1 MILID
6 YLYYQIT
13 NFYHHFEKDGTHKAS
28 GIIGAC
34 SLLSFNLIFVLIFLD
49 HFYDMNTLPS
59 NKYIVIIYCLPIIL
73 LMSLRYWKFTS
84 YEEIKEKVKD
94 FSKTTK
100 IIADILVISYAIIS
114 FFGLLILSLYVG
126 SLKNTF

>member
-1 MILID
+1 K
-6 YLYYQIT
+6 Y
-13 NFYHHFEKDGTHKAS
+13 
-28 GIIGAC
+28 
-34 SLLSFNLIFVLIFLD
+34 FVLI
-49 HFYDMNTLPS
+49 YSLPF
-59 NKYIVIIYCLPIIL
+59 IL
-73 LMSLRYWKFTS
+73 LIGLRYWKFTS

-100 IIADILVISYAIIS
+100 IIADILVISYTIIS

>member
-1 MILID
+1 MILVD

-28 GIIGAC
+28 GIIVAC
-34 SLLSFNLIFVLIFLD
+34 SLLSFNLIFVLMFLD
-49 HFYDMNTLPS
+49 HFCDMNTLPS

-84 YEEIKEKVKD
+84 YEEIKEKVNG

-126 SLKNTF
+126 TLKNTF

>member
-1 MILID
+1 MILVD

-34 SLLSFNLIFVLIFLD
+34 TLLSFNLIFVLMFLD

-84 YEEIKEKVKD
+84 YEEIKEKVNG

-100 IIADILVISYAIIS
+100 IIADVLVISYTIIS

-126 SLKNTF
+126 TLKNTF